1 MLPYLGCSVGLF
13 LKDKA
18 PGLMLTITSGG
29 AAVVLNLYAI
39 GVGEASLEGFIKPF
53 LAVYCSLGIL
63 VAIAAKIR
71 ESLEVRAVTRYYI
84 ADSSDMFAMNR
95 SKWFHFHREF
105 RPMLDLF

>member
-71 ESLEVRAVTRYYI
+71 ESLEVRCGLVLSCLAATYY
-84 ADSSDMFAMNR
+84 
-95 SKWFHFHREF
+95 
-105 RPMLDLF
+105 